1 MTQKLMTAAVIAALV
16 LTVVAAA
23 REPILRNQTASPA
36 PHPAELPPVPNAGS
50 GDKELAGYR
59 DPHAR
64 TRNIA
69 THPASSKAGTNA
81 ESSSAVFM
89 LVGLLRGLTALSQP
103 EFQPSA

>member
-64 TRNIA
+64 TRNIS
-69 THPASSKAGTNA
+69 TQTVSSCWVRTRYGTVNVC
-81 ESSSAVFM
+81 ETD
-89 LVGLLRGLTALSQP
+89 GRGD
-103 EFQPSA
+103 